1 MTRTHLLKLI
11 QLGLCLALAL
21 SHLTLDKRL
30 RAQQPPPNA
39 VWEPAPSIGTCSRCG
54 NWRWTDAL
62 GQPCQ
67 SFTCLGPGWPTC
79 ADQVTNSHICTP
91 GEQFNVTECAVTGVE
106 TCSYTCNAQGTG
118 YGAPTCQA
126 IGNGGNFRR
135 TFCDYNA
142 GCPVGNG
149 YAQGRPTTVSALCT
163 QNGTLQTVTYGAC
176 GTDGCNRRPALPHTR

>member
-11 QLGLCLALAL
+11 QLGLCIMLAL

-39 VWEPAPSIGTCSRCG
+39 VWEPAPSVGTCSRCG

-67 SFTCLGPGWPTC
+67 SFTC
-79 ADQVTNSHICTP
+79 
-91 GEQFNVTECAVTGVE
+91 
-106 TCSYTCNAQGTG
+106 AQGTG
-118 YGAPTCQA
+118 YGAPVCQA
-126 IGNGGNFRR
+126 VGNGGNFRH

-149 YAQGRPTTVSALCT
+149 YDKAAQPQSVRCAPRTAP
-163 QNGTLQTVTYGAC
+163 YK
-176 GTDGCNRRPALPHTR
+176 R